1 MTQINLKLNF
11 NELKELLVDD
21 NNKVNLEIGTSI
33 VQEFTRRY
41 LKGIANEI
49 INPIINDFKEKITE
63 RILKEFSDYF
73 LKSAWRDKITLKDEF
88 SSAIR
93 ESVRNLIQRETRIA
107 IREELKKVD
116 LSQAIQPVIKSYLE
130 SIAENEIIKV
140 KGIIGEEVA
149 KNVINQLQAEKKE
162 D

>member
-49 INPIINDFKEKITE
+49 INPMINSFKEEITE
-63 RILKEFSDYF
+63 QILREFSEYF
-73 LKSAWRDKITLKDEF
+73 CKQEWRNKITLKDKF
-88 SSAIR
+88 SSAIK
-93 ESVRNLIQRETRIA
+93 ESVHNLIQIETKSA

-116 LSQAIQPVIKSYLE
+116 LSQAIQSVIKSHLE
-130 SIAENEIIKV
+130 MIAENEIIKV
-140 KGIIGEEVA
+140 KGIIGKEVA
-149 KNVINQLQAEKKE
+149 KNVINQLQAENE
-162 D
+162 